1 MFDKICIK
9 SNNGNEQKIDIAFL
23 IDTMLFYGEVNVL
36 VHENELVTLLNFFDI
51 DILAEL
57 IRLKR
62 MKLHVRQNIL
72 GVSKVGNADNY
83 QYGIGFYRSQN
94 EDVKSVLYRAHRK
107 IINNSIQNN
116 KFADRFYYIVSPF
129 EHESIED
136 KIINEDLNNTQYLKE
151 DKVTMD
157 FAFFVIAFN
166 IKKMCAKLLKAG
178 KGKNVHAIFITLR
191 PSVNQHTTNI
201 KPYYLITEKIVA

>member
-72 GVSKVGNADNY
+72 GVS
-83 QYGIGFYRSQN
+83 
-94 EDVKSVLYRAHRK
+94 
-107 IINNSIQNN
+107 
-116 KFADRFYYIVSPF
+116 
-129 EHESIED
+129 
-136 KIINEDLNNTQYLKE
+136 
-151 DKVTMD
+151 
-157 FAFFVIAFN
+157 
-166 IKKMCAKLLKAG
+166 
-178 KGKNVHAIFITLR
+178 
-191 PSVNQHTTNI
+191 
-201 KPYYLITEKIVA
+201 